1 MKLDLEFWQHMVIL
15 ISVAIAT
22 GTEKEFL
29 QAFSQ
34 FITAEILKPE
44 RVNVPPVTA
53 PEPNPAMGPCTRDPL
68 QGQEQSGPVE
78 LSIDAIMRDLK
89 NAGIPQTRNMY
100 TVPPDTIQEPKPD
113 IIEVNGARLLFIG
126 SGPFPHRVALEM
138 PEWFTGE
145 SEEVQRTI
153 LTRLQTTQAMLTR
166 ALTVYKQTGAFP
178 DGTIPP
184 GQTFKEYAV
193 FLIRGALQK

>member
-1 MKLDLEFWQHMVIL
+1 MKLDLEFWQDMVIL

-53 PEPNPAMGPCTRDPL
+53 PGTPVSSQPVS
-68 QGQEQSGPVE
+68 EQSGPAE
-78 LSIDAIMRDLK
+78 LSIDAIMQDLK
-89 NAGIPQTRNMY
+89 NAGIPRTRNSY
-100 TVPPDTIQEPKPD
+100 TVPPDPIQDPKPD
-113 IIEVNGARLLFIG
+113 IIEVNGARLVFLG
-126 SGPFPHRVALEM
+126 SGPVPHGVALEM
-138 PEWFTGE
+138 PEWFT
-145 SEEVQRTI
+145 SETEEIQRTI
-153 LTRLQTTQAMLTR
+153 LTRLQSVQALLTR
-166 ALTVYKQTGAFP
+166 ALTAYEKTGEFP
-178 DGTIPP
+178 EGTIPP

-193 FLIRGALQK
+193 FLLRGALQK